1 MAQIKKT
8 IFREYDLR
16 GRISDDEITEKNCRI
31 IGTGFGSLLRK
42 KGINKVVVG
51 FDAREY
57 SVWIKNSLIEG
68 LVSTGVNVIE
78 IGQVLTPIAYFA
90 QFHLNVKGL
99 AMVTA
104 SHNPNGWSGFKLG
117 YNFGSTLLPEDI
129 QELYQIILKEDFV
142 KGNGKIEKYNNIIQ
156 NYSDYLVDK
165 VNIKRPIK
173 VLVNA
178 GNGTA
183 GPISPLIL
191 EKAGCQITKQYCD
204 IDFSFPHHE
213 PNPASIEMLKAM
225 SYKVRE
231 IGADIGIGFDG
242 DGDRIGIVDEKGS
255 IIWPDKIMILLVRQV
270 LKEKP
275 HSKIVF
281 DVKCSQSLIEEIEK
295 NGGEPVMWKTGHSY
309 IKQKAKAVDAAL
321 AGERSGHIF
330 YRHGYYGYDDATF
343 CALKLLEYLSGQDQ
357 SLSKIMLST
366 PQYFTSPTWHADCD
380 DEIKYEIVDKLVKE
394 LKKEYGEEKVIDIN
408 GARVIFDDGW
418 GLVRASSNLPNLVLV
433 FESKTKEGLQRIE
446 SIFREKLSKY
456 PMVNKKW
463 EN

>member
-16 GRISDDEITEKNCRI
+16 GRVSDDELTKENCKI
-31 IGTGFGSLLRK
+31 IGVGFGSLLRK
-42 KGINKVVVG
+42 RGIDKVIVG

-57 SVWIKNSLIEG
+57 SIWITNSLVEG
-68 LVSTGVNVIE
+68 LISTGVNVIE

-117 YNFGSTLLPEDI
+117 YDFGSTLLPDDI
-129 QELYQIILKEDFV
+129 QELYQTILKEDFV
-142 KGNGKIEKYNNIIQ
+142 QGDGKIERYDNIIQ
-156 NYSDYLVDK
+156 DYSDHLVNK
-165 VNIKRPIK
+165 VKIKRPIK

-191 EKAGCQITKQYCD
+191 EKAGCQVIKQYCD
-204 IDFSFPHHE
+204 IDFDFPNHE
-213 PNPASIEMLKAM
+213 PNPASVKMLEAM
-225 SYKVRE
+225 GAKVKE
-231 IGADIGIGFDG
+231 VGADIGVGFDG
-242 DGDRIGIVDEKGS
+242 DGDRLGVVDENGTL
-255 IIWPDKIMILLVRQV
+255 IWPDRFMILLVRQV

-275 HSKIVF
+275 NSKIVS

-295 NGGEPVMWKTGHSY
+295 NGGVPVMWKTGHSY

-343 CALKLLEYLSGQDQ
+343 CALKLLEYLSGQDKP
-357 SLSKIMLST
+357 LSEIMLDT
-366 PQYFTSPTWHADCD
+366 PQYFTSPTWQAECD
-380 DEIKYEIVDKLVKE
+380 DEIKYDIVDKLVKE
-394 LKKEYGEEKVIDIN
+394 LKEEYGEEKVIDIN

-418 GLVRASSNLPNLVLV
+418 GLVRASSNLPVLVLV
-433 FESKTKEGLQRIE
+433 FESKTEEGLQRIE
-446 SIFREKLSKY
+446 NIFREKLSKY
-456 PMVNKKW
+456 PEINKKW

>member
-16 GRISDDEITEKNCRI
+16 GRVSDDELTKENCKT
-31 IGTGFGSLLRK
+31 IGVGFGSLLRK
-42 KGINKVVVG
+42 KGIEKVIVG

-68 LVSTGVNVIE
+68 LVSTGVNVVE
-78 IGQVLTPIAYFA
+78 IGEVLTPIAYFA

-117 YNFGSTLLPEDI
+117 YDFGSTLLPEDI
-129 QELYQIILKEDFV
+129 KELYQTILKEDFV
-142 KGNGKIEKYNNIIQ
+142 KGEGKVEKYDDIIKE
-156 NYSDYLVDK
+156 YSDYLISK
-165 VNIKRPIK
+165 VNIKKPIR
-173 VLVNA
+173 VLVNS

-191 EKAGCQITKQYCD
+191 EKAGCQVVKQYCD
-204 IDFSFPHHE
+204 IDFNFPNHE
-213 PNPASIEMLKAM
+213 PNPASMEMLEAM
-225 SYKVRE
+225 GSKVRE
-231 IGADIGIGFDG
+231 VGADIGIGFDG
-242 DGDRIGIVDEKGS
+242 DGDRIGVVDENGVV
-255 IIWPDKIMILLVRQV
+255 IWPDKLMILLVRQV
-270 LKEKP
+270 LKERP

-309 IKQKAKAVDAAL
+309 IKQKAKEVDAAL

-343 CALKLLEYLSGQDQ
+343 AALKLLEYLSGQEK
-357 SLSKIMLST
+357 SLSEIMIDT
-366 PQYFTSPTWHADCD
+366 PQYFTSPSWHTECA
-380 DEIKYEIVDKLVKE
+380 DEIKYGVVDKLVRE
-394 LKKEYGEEKVIDIN
+394 LKEEYGNERVIDIN

-418 GLVRASSNLPNLVLV
+418 GLVRASSNLPHLVLV

-446 SIFREKLSKY
+446 NIFREKLSKY
-456 PMVNKKW
+456 PEINKKW